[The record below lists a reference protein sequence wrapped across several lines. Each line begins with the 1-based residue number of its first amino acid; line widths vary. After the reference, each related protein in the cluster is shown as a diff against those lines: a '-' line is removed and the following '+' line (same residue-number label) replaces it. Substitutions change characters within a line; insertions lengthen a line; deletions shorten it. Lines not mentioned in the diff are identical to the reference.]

1 MSKIRSLQY
10 LLLDTLKKRKNV
22 ISADLASSLKV
33 KEDNTNYII
42 LWKEKLK
49 QKEIRVEKN
58 KFIFY
63 QRNDIDNKTLDLS
76 ESLTF
81 NNNNADL
88 IIDNIL
94 KKEKEV
100 NKPLNFFKKYLSQII
115 IIAAMLTAA
124 LFFTNVQNKIIPVLL
139 VLFLIF
145 DLLEKKKFYFYFAI
159 TLISL
164 LKPDKYVLFYS
175 IFLILFNIIEPIYF
189 FKKIKILLLS
199 FSILL
204 NFYFLDISFATF
216 IDHFIVISILCFIIT
231 LINFTK
237 YNSNYNWVYCMPA
250 FSFGFLFNNE
260 IMISYLWMINCL
272 LMPVIFNYLDKKFF
286 LKINT
291 SPIFE

>member
-1 MSKIRSLQY
+1 MSKIKSLQY
-10 LLLDTLKKRKNV
+10 LLLDALNKRKNTV
-22 ISADLASSLKV
+22 STDIASSLKV
-33 KEDNTNYII
+33 KEESANYII
-42 LWKEKLK
+42 LWKENLK
-49 QKEIRVEKN
+49 QKEIKVEKN

-76 ESLTF
+76 KSLSF

-88 IIDNIL
+88 VIDNIL

-100 NKPLNFFKKYLSQII
+100 SKPLNLYKKYLTQII
-115 IIAAMLTAA
+115 VIALMLATT
-124 LFFTNVQNKIIPVLL
+124 LFFTNIQNKIIPVLL
-139 VLFLIF
+139 ILFLIF
-145 DLLEKKKFYFYFAI
+145 DLLEKKKIFFYLAI

-164 LKPDKYVLFYS
+164 LEPDKFLLFYS
-175 IFLILFNIIEPIYF
+175 VFLILFNILEPIYF
-189 FKKIKILLLS
+189 LKKIKILLLS

-204 NFYFLDISFATF
+204 NFYFLDISLAAF
-216 IDHFIVISILCFIIT
+216 INHFIIISILSLIIT

-237 YNSNYNWVYCMPA
+237 YNSNYNWIYCLPSL
-250 FSFGFLFNNE
+250 SFGFLFNNE

-272 LMPVIFNYLDKKFF
+272 MMPMIFNYLDKKFF

>member
-1 MSKIRSLQY
+1 MSKIKSLQY
-10 LLLDTLKKRKNV
+10 LLLDALNKRKNTV
-22 ISADLASSLKV
+22 STDIASSLKV
-33 KEDNTNYII
+33 KEESANYII
-42 LWKEKLK
+42 LWKENLK
-49 QKEIRVEKN
+49 QKEIKVEKN

-76 ESLTF
+76 KSLSF

-88 IIDNIL
+88 VIDNIL

-100 NKPLNFFKKYLSQII
+100 SKPLNLYKKYLTHII
-115 IIAAMLTAA
+115 VIALMLATT
-124 LFFTNVQNKIIPVLL
+124 LFFTNIQNKIIPVLL
-139 VLFLIF
+139 ILFLIF
-145 DLLEKKKFYFYFAI
+145 DLLDKKKIFFYLAI

-164 LKPDKYVLFYS
+164 LEPDKFLLFYS
-175 IFLILFNIIEPIYF
+175 VFLILFNILEPIYF
-189 FKKIKILLLS
+189 LKKIKILLLS

-204 NFYFLDISFATF
+204 NFYFLDISLAAF
-216 IDHFIVISILCFIIT
+216 INHFIIISILSLIIT

-237 YNSNYNWVYCMPA
+237 YNSNYNWIYCLPSL
-250 FSFGFLFNNE
+250 SFGFLFNNE

-272 LMPVIFNYLDKKFF
+272 MMPMIFNYLDKKFF